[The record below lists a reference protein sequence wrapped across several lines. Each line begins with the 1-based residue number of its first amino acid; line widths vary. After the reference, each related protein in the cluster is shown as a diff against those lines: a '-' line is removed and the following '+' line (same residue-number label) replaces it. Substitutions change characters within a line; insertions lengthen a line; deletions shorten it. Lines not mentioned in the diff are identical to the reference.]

1 MLNAAFDAVSR
12 FRALPSAAVLDARR
26 ARRSRPTHGPHAP
39 FLASARVLDDVPRG
53 SHVAWVW
60 GFQPRRASPPRDAQ
74 PRAPCVFETERA
86 ESTRIGLER
95 GIFDARGRRVV
106 RAIGRGRPLASGSA
120 AGRATIIA
128 VFTPTTGEPPS

>member
-1 MLNAAFDAVSR
+1 
-12 FRALPSAAVLDARR
+12 
-26 ARRSRPTHGPHAP
+26 
-39 FLASARVLDDVPRG
+39 
-53 SHVAWVW
+53 
-60 GFQPRRASPPRDAQ
+60 
-74 PRAPCVFETERA
+74 VFETKRA

-128 VFTPTTGEPPS
+128 VFTPTTGEPPA